1 MITSDSKRIESLT
14 RAGAWGN
21 KTIHQLLAQHV
32 KTKPEALALKDQ
44 PNRADLTGDAP
55 ISLTWLELD
64 RASDSL
70 ASQLSR
76 RGVGEG
82 VRVIVQL
89 PNIVELAVAYYAFS
103 KLGAVMSPIPVQY
116 GRHELQTMVSTL
128 NAEIMITIDR
138 FANLELAANAQQ
150 ALPDIDMLVIG
161 SDLKL
166 DPGNIQKFASGPE
179 PDANRILTIAW
190 TSGTTGTP
198 KGVPR
203 SHNMWFAT
211 GRASADASS
220 LTADDKMLCP
230 FPLINM
236 AALGGMLIPCLLH
249 GCSLILHHP
258 LDPDLM
264 LRQIAEESITFTVV
278 PPAMLNQLAK
288 SAEMWGKYDLS
299 SLRSVGS
306 GSAPLSPWM
315 IATFSKDYGVEV
327 VNMYGSNEGIAL
339 YATPANAPNADTRAT
354 DFRRPDSGDSFET
367 KVADPET
374 GEEFTNIGD
383 RGELLVSGA
392 TVIDGYYE
400 HDNVDVFSKD
410 GYFRTGDLVEI
421 CGESGQYYRI
431 VGRCKDIIN
440 RGGMK
445 ISPAEIDVL
454 LESYPGSAD
463 AAVCAYPD
471 ERLSEKVCACL
482 VLPEGSKEP
491 DLSELQKWLLEKG
504 LAKFKLPER
513 IEVFEALPRNPVGKV
528 QRFMLTD
535 IVSKKVG

>member
-1 MITSDSKRIESLT
+1 MITSDTKRIESLT
-14 RAGAWGN
+14 CAGAWGN
-21 KTIHQLLAQHV
+21 KTIHQILAQHV
-32 KTKPEALALKDQ
+32 ESQPDALAVKDQ
-44 PNRADLTGDAP
+44 PNREDLTGDAP

-64 RASDSL
+64 RASDSF
-70 ASQLSR
+70 ASQLNSQ
-76 RGVGEG
+76 GVREG
-82 VRVIVQL
+82 DRVIVQL
-89 PNIVELAVAYYAFS
+89 PNIAELAVAYYAFS
-103 KLGAVMSPIPVQY
+103 KLGAVISPVPVQY
-116 GRHELQTMVSTL
+116 SRHELQTMASTL
-128 NAEIMITIDR
+128 NAKIMISIDR

-150 ALPDIDMLVIG
+150 ALADIKMLVIG
-161 SDLKL
+161 GDLKL
-166 DPGNIQKFASGPE
+166 DPSNIQKFVSGLE

-203 SHNMWFAT
+203 SHNMWLAT
-211 GRASADASS
+211 GRASAEASS

-258 LDPDLM
+258 LDADLM
-264 LRQIAEESITFTVV
+264 LQQIAQESITFTVV

-288 SAEMWGKYDLS
+288 SAEMWGKYDLN

-315 IATFSKDYGVEV
+315 IETFRDDYGIEV
-327 VNMYGSNEGIAL
+327 INMYGSNEGIAL
-339 YATPANAPNADTRAT
+339 YATPANAPDANTRAT
-354 DFRRPDSGDSFET
+354 DFRRPDVGESFAT

-374 GEEFTNIGD
+374 GEEFTEIGD
-383 RGELLVSGA
+383 KGELLVSGA
-392 TVIDGYYE
+392 TVIDGYFK

-421 CGESGQYYRI
+421 CGEKGQYYRI

-463 AAVCAYPD
+463 AAVCGYPD

-482 VLPEGSKEP
+482 VLHEGSEKP
-491 DLSELQKWLLEKG
+491 GLSELQNWLLEKG

-528 QRFMLTD
+528 QRFRLMD
-535 IVSKKVG
+535 IVSQIVG